1 MFEHKTKD
9 LTGSV
14 VTLKMDSMAEI
25 AGRVGM
31 EDGKDIVLENP
42 MQVNVTRKE
51 EGEIGIVL
59 SSLMLC
65 NPELKSARIPRD
77 KVLAITE
84 ARPDIKD
91 AVGRFTEHMKASA
104 TWMETG
110 SQEPSG
116 GADDS
121 GE

>member
-25 AGRVGM
+25 AGKVGVD
-31 EDGKDIVLENP
+31 DGKDIVLENP
-42 MQVNVTRKE
+42 MQVNVTQE
-51 EGEIGIVL
+51 DEGKIGIVL

-65 NPELKSARIPRD
+65 NPELESARIPRE

-84 ARPDIKD
+84 ARPDIAA
-91 AVGRFTEHMKASA
+91 AVGRFKKNMEASA
-104 TWMETG
+104 TWVGTG
-110 SQEPSG
+110 SPAGE
-116 GADDS
+116 ADEA